1 MPVKQAASMK
11 SSRPYL
17 IRAIHEWIV
26 DSGLTP
32 YLIVDAEAPGVEVPR
47 QHVQQGRIVLDV
59 SPRAVR
65 GLQLGNDWIEFGA
78 RFGGTSLA
86 VRLPTNS
93 IQAVY
98 AKENG
103 VGMAFQES
111 STGEE
116 PPPDPSGGNKAKPK
130 LRVVK

>member
-1 MPVKQAASMK
+1 MKQAATMK
-11 SSRPYL
+11 PSRPYL

-32 YLIVDAEAPGVEVPR
+32 YLIVDAEVPGVEVPN
-47 QHVQQGRIVLDV
+47 QHVQQGRIVLNV
-59 SPRAVR
+59 APRAVR
-65 GLQLGNDWIEFGA
+65 TLRLGNDWIEFSA
-78 RFGGTSLA
+78 RFGGAA
-86 VRLPTNS
+86 VPVRVPTHS
-93 IQAVY
+93 VEAVY

-111 STGEE
+111 GGGGE
-116 PPPDPSGGNKAKPK
+116 PPPKPSGRNKVKPQ

>member
-1 MPVKQAASMK
+1 MKQAASMK

-32 YLIVDAEAPGVEVPR
+32 YLIVDAVVPGVDVPK
-47 QHVQQGRIVLDV
+47 QYIQQGRIVLDV

-65 GLQLGNDWIEFGA
+65 GLQLGNEWIEFSA
-78 RFGGTSLA
+78 RFGGTSLP
-86 VRLPTNS
+86 VRVPTNS

-111 STGEE
+111 DPGDQ
-116 PPPDPSGGNKAKPK
+116 PPPEPSSGKGMKPR

>member
-1 MPVKQAASMK
+1 MKQAASMK

-26 DSGLTP
+26 DNGLTP
-32 YLIVDAEAPGVEVPR
+32 YLIVDALASGVEVPK
-47 QHVQQGRIVLDV
+47 QYVQQGRIVLDV

-65 GLQLGNDWIEFGA
+65 GLQLGNDWIEFSA
-78 RFGGTSLA
+78 RFGGVSLP
-86 VRLPTNS
+86 VRVPIRS

-111 STGEE
+111 DPGDE
-116 PPPDPSGGNKAKPK
+116 PPPDPSGGEKMKPK

>member
-1 MPVKQAASMK
+1 MNESASMK
-11 SSRPYL
+11 PSRPYL

-32 YLIVDAEAPGVEVPR
+32 YFIVDAEVPGVEVPT
-47 QHVQQGRIVLDV
+47 QYVQQGRIVLNV
-59 SPRAVR
+59 APRAVR
-65 GLQLGNDWIEFGA
+65 TLHLGNDWIEFSA
-78 RFGGTSLA
+78 RFGGSALP
-86 VRLPTNS
+86 VRVPTNS
-93 IQAVY
+93 VQAVY

-111 STGEE
+111 GRGDE
-116 PPPDPSGGNKAKPK
+116 PPPEPSGGNKVKPQ

>member
-1 MPVKQAASMK
+1 MKQAASMK

-26 DSGLTP
+26 DNGLTP
-32 YLIVDAEAPGVEVPR
+32 YLMVDALASGVEVPK
-47 QHVQQGRIVLDV
+47 QYVQQGRIVLDV

-65 GLQLGNDWIEFGA
+65 GLQLGNDWIEFSA
-78 RFGGTSLA
+78 RFGGASLP
-86 VRLPTNS
+86 VRVPTTS

-111 STGEE
+111 SPEDE
-116 PPPDPSGGNKAKPK
+116 PPPDPSGGSKVKAK

>member
-1 MPVKQAASMK
+1 MKQAASMK

-17 IRAIHEWIV
+17 IRAIHHWIV
-26 DSGLTP
+26 DNELTP
-32 YLIVDAEAPGVEVPR
+32 YLIVDALAPGVEVPK
-47 QHVQQGRIVLDV
+47 QYVQQGRIVLDV

-65 GLQLGNDWIEFGA
+65 SLQLGNDWIEFSA
-78 RFGGTSLA
+78 RFGGASLP
-86 VRLPTNS
+86 VRVPTQA

-103 VGMAFQES
+103 VGMAFQEE
-111 STGEE
+111 GPGAE
-116 PPPDPSGGNKAKPK
+116 PPPDAAGGNKVKPK

>member
-1 MPVKQAASMK
+1 MKQAASMK

-17 IRAIHEWIV
+17 IRAVHEWIV

-32 YLIVDAEAPGVEVPR
+32 YLIVDAETPGVEVPK
-47 QHVQQGRIVLDV
+47 QYVQQGRIVLDV

-65 GLQLGNDWIEFGA
+65 GLQLGNDWIEFSA
-78 RFGGTSLA
+78 RFGGSSLP
-86 VRLPTNS
+86 VRVPTYS

-111 STGEE
+111 GPGDEPSPE
-116 PPPDPSGGNKAKPK
+116 PPGGSKMKPK

>member
-1 MPVKQAASMK
+1 MT

-26 DSGLTP
+26 DNGLTP
-32 YLIVDAEAPGVEVPR
+32 YLIVDALVPGVEVPS
-47 QHVQQGRIVLDV
+47 QYVQQGRVVLDV

-65 GLQLGNDWIEFGA
+65 GLRLENDWIEFNA
-78 RFGGTSLA
+78 RFGGTPRS
-86 VRLPTNS
+86 VRVPTQA

-103 VGMAFQES
+103 VGMAFQEQ
-111 STGEE
+111 GPGDE
-116 PPPDPSGGNKAKPK
+116 PPPEPSGDKVPRPR

>member
-1 MPVKQAASMK
+1 MKQAASMK

-17 IRAIHEWIV
+17 IRAVHEWIV

-32 YLIVDAEAPGVEVPR
+32 YLIVDAEAPGVEVPK
-47 QHVQQGRIVLDV
+47 QYVQQGRIVLDV

-65 GLQLGNDWIEFGA
+65 GLQLGNDWIEFSG
-78 RFGGTSLA
+78 RFGGASLA
-86 VRLPTNS
+86 VRVPTHS
-93 IQAVY
+93 IKAVY

-103 VGMAFQES
+103 VGMVFQES
-111 STGEE
+111 GSGDE
-116 PPPDPSGGNKAKPK
+116 PPPDPSGGDKAKPR